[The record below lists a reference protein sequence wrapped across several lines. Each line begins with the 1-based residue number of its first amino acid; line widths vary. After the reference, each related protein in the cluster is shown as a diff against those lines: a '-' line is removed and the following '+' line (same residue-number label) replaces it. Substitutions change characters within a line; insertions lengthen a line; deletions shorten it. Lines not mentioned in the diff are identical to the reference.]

1 MDFIMVPRSI
11 FEAGEFEKERYT
23 KREAFLD
30 LVQMASFDTEEKVVN
45 GESYR
50 TERGQLVA
58 SRSFLSQRW
67 GWDKNTVKRFLAN
80 MEASGRCTQ
89 GEYLDR
95 DGRNTKPITLI
106 TITDYD
112 VFQGNTPVPEPEK
125 KGRKKSADAA
135 PKEKAKRFIPPTV
148 EEVEA
153 YCIANGY
160 DVNATKF
167 VNYYS
172 SIGWVVGKAKTP
184 MKDWKASV
192 RTWVANSTKYSGN
205 NQQPTQ
211 KKGMVEYPSAYGS
224 AARKLKPQDV

>member
-1 MDFIMVPRSI
+1 MDFIIVPRSI

-67 GWDKNTVKRFLAN
+67 GWDKNTVKRFLSSL
-80 MEASGRCTQ
+80 EATGRCTQ
-89 GEYLDR
+89 GEYRDR
-95 DGRNTKPITLI
+95 DGRQTKPITLI
-106 TITDYD
+106 TITNYD
-112 VFQGNTPVPEPEK
+112 VFQGAAPTPAPEK
-125 KGRKKSADAA
+125 KGRKKATDTPA
-135 PKEKAKRFIPPTV
+135 KDKVKRFVPPTV

-153 YCIANGY
+153 YCMASGY

-192 RTWVANSTKYSGN
+192 RTWVANSTKYAETARQSAQ
-205 NQQPTQ
+205 NQG
-211 KKGMVEYPSAYGS
+211 KVDYPSAYGS